1 MSPTNAA
8 KRRPTRAWKRYGLH
22 APAVPSTKL
31 GVSLA
36 GALDAL
42 QRGAAAT
49 SDLRLDL
56 PKEGNVRMRK
66 LVHRGTQRPV
76 FKVPSLKLD
85 RSVHCESLL
94 EHEAALLLDADPTVA
109 EFAEQPARL
118 HFQVAADAEPPS
130 HIPDFAVLGNGRLRF
145 IEVKFEKDV
154 DTGVSERTDRLQNLL
169 GKFDVGYELWTERH
183 IRRGHAAEN
192 ALRVLRRARCAVDD
206 VHELTALERLRSARR
221 LRLDQL
227 GWNDSDPL
235 NAACIAR
242 LILSGRAQIDTEVL
256 VTGQSTVWLSTTQDH
271 AEDAR

>member
-1 MSPTNAA
+1 MSSTSAA
-8 KRRPTRAWKRYGLH
+8 KRQPTSTSKRYGLH
-22 APAVPSTKL
+22 APAVPSTKP

-36 GALDAL
+36 SALEAL
-42 QRGAAAT
+42 QRGATAT
-49 SDLRLDL
+49 NELQVDL
-56 PKEGNVRMRK
+56 PKDGNVRMRK

-94 EHEAALLLDADPTVA
+94 EHEAALLLDADPAVA
-109 EFAEQPARL
+109 EFVEQPARL
-118 HFQVAADAEPPS
+118 HFQVATNAEPTS

-154 DTGVSERTDRLQNLL
+154 DTGVSERTGRLQELL
-169 GKFDVGYELWTERH
+169 GKFDVGYELWTERQ

-192 ALRVLRRARCAVDD
+192 ALRVLRRARSATDD
-206 VHELTALERLRSARR
+206 THELAALERLRLARR

-242 LILSGRAQIDTEVL
+242 LILSGHAQIDAEVL
-256 VTGQSTVWLSTTQDH
+256 VTGQSTVWLSMATDH
-271 AEDAR
+271 AEGTR